1 MTPTLPDVP
10 AVEVQIIEM
19 TNSFR
24 AQNKLAGVH
33 ANAALTVV
41 ARAYATYLAKTGQF
55 SHTADGHQSSD
66 RVTAGGYEWCETGEN
81 LASFLDSRGF
91 TSLDL
96 AKSSVEGWINSPGHR
111 KNMLAQF
118 VTETGVGVA
127 RAPGDKPK
135 YIAVQ
140 LFARPKALE
149 YKFQVSN
156 ASNVS
161 VTYSFGGETQTI
173 EPHYAATHT
182 ACMPGAITFDSAS
195 AGKGA
200 SAKAISGRY
209 QAADGVV
216 YVLKPDKALGVKIEI
231 EKFKKVQ

>member
-1 MTPTLPDVP
+1 MTPTLPDIP
-10 AVEVQIIEM
+10 AVETQIVEM

-24 AQNKLAGVH
+24 AQNKLQNVKS
-33 ANAALTVV
+33 NAVLTAI
-41 ARAYATYLAKTGQF
+41 ARAYATYLAKNGKF
-55 SHTADGHQSSD
+55 SHTADGREASE
-66 RVTAGGYEWCETGEN
+66 RVSAGGYEWCETGEN

-111 KNMLAQF
+111 KNMLAEF

-135 YIAVQ
+135 FIAVQ

-156 ASNVS
+156 ASS
-161 VTYSFGGETQTI
+161 LTVTYSFGGETQSI
-173 EPHYAATHT
+173 EPHFATTHT
-182 ACMPGAITFDSAS
+182 ACLPSALTFDSA
-195 AGKGA
+195 AGKG
-200 SAKAISGRY
+200 SAAKTLSGRY
-209 QAADGVV
+209 QATDGVV
-216 YVLKPDKALGVKIEI
+216 YVLKPDKTLGVKIEI
-231 EKFKKVQ
+231 EKFQKVK